1 MVALT
6 GLNDRLKAL
15 AEKFDVFPYFND
27 VMVLGGLVGL
37 SYIGIAITNVS
48 PAISRIYWLIMVPVF
63 AAVILLSQWVRLRG
77 QEVKWAKLLRE
88 QLFHWIGLFIAI
100 QFVYMLV
107 RNGRVHFEASGLV
120 IMLLFTLT
128 VFLEGVHLDWRYFLV
143 ALFLALGVLLAVIVE
158 TYLWVILMVS
168 AIVTVAVGFYM
179 VKRGGSAAAP
189 GQ

>member
-1 MVALT
+1 MTSLT
-6 GLNDRLKAL
+6 GLNVRLKAL

-37 SYIGIAITNVS
+37 SFIGI
-48 PAISRIYWLIMVPVF
+48 AISRIYWLLMVPLF
-63 AAVILLSQWVRLRG
+63 AAVVLFSQWVRLRG

-88 QLFHWIGLFIAI
+88 QLFHWFGLFIAI

-107 RNGRVHFEASGLV
+107 RYGRVHFDASGLV

-143 ALFLALGVLLAVIVE
+143 ALFLALGLVLALIVE
-158 TYLWVILMVS
+158 TYLWGILILFG
-168 AIVTVAVGFYM
+168 IVTVVAGLYI
-179 VKRGGSAAAP
+179 VKLRGGSAAAP
-189 GQ
+189 RQ